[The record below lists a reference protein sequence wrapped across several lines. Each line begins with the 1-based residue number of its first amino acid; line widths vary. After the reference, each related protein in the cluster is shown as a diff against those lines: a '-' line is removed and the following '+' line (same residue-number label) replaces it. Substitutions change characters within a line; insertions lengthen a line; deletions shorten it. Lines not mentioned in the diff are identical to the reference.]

1 MKYLEKFAKA
11 VTRKVVYGVY
21 AEGPLRGFKNGDR
34 SYKMEIKPG
43 VNLGSYHAIDG
54 QKVNLKYPGQL
65 QTCARC
71 HRTAQ
76 ECRGKG
82 VAKRCE
88 AKGGMKVEFTDYI
101 LDLWAKSGYSPEV
114 DSLDNLVDDNDAAVE
129 PVCQEGGAFTPVKA
143 ATNPEKY
150 KGVSIKPFPG
160 DLDHGAIIEFL
171 VQSGLPRDKK
181 DNVNINNHGT
191 ATIKGLKNN
200 VCLDLIKNIHGKK
213 NFERKLFCNG
223 LIPLTP
229 EKAVNSSNGT
239 ELDNVRE
246 PLPPSPSTNSSKET
260 EL

>member
-1 MKYLEKFAKA
+1 M
-11 VTRKVVYGVY
+11 
-21 AEGPLRGFKNGDR
+21 
-34 SYKMEIKPG
+34 
-43 VNLGSYHAIDG
+43 
-54 QKVNLKYPGQL
+54 
-65 QTCARC
+65 
-71 HRTAQ
+71 
-76 ECRGKG
+76 
-82 VAKRCE
+82 
-88 AKGGMKVEFTDYI
+88 EFTDYI
-101 LDLWAKSGYSPEV
+101 LDLWAKIEYSPEV
-114 DSLDNLVDDNDAAVE
+114 DSLDNLLDDNDAAGE
-129 PVCQEGGAFTPVKA
+129 PVCQEGGAFTPVKV

-191 ATIKGLKNN
+191 ATIKGLENN

-229 EKAVNSSNGT
+229 EKPVNSSNGT

-246 PLPPSPSTNSSKET
+246 PLPPSPSTNSSKNRT
-260 EL
+260 LVQ